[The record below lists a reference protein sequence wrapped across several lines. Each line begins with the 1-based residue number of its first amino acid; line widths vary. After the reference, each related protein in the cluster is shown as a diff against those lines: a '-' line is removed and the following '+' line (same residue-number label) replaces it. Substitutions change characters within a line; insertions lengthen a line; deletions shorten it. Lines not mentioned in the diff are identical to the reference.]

1 VPLPPFTA
9 SGDLSP
15 GVRRATL
22 SEVLERFGSGSPQ
35 RLNPASLGQRET
47 LGTLRVPL
55 AASREGRRSLWAP
68 LTGGVRLKV
77 QMTRFVQA
85 VLATIPVLL
94 TPVLIY
100 ALAEGILDFGGGEKD
115 ILLAAPWLI
124 WSATFALCSYV
135 LIYRRWLV
143 RKWVLRSGIVSTG
156 LLLGLGLIL
165 YATSF

>member
-1 VPLPPFTA
+1 MRLHGRSVLVRPCWT
-9 SGDLSP
+9 
-15 GVRRATL
+15 RRAGLTAHSARFL
-22 SEVLERFGSGSPQ
+22 SF
-35 RLNPASLGQRET
+35 LNL
-47 LGTLRVPL
+47 L
-55 AASREGRRSLWAP
+55 LWAQ

-165 YATSF
+165 YAISF